1 MNLGQENLQVL
12 LLERVINKNKWKQR
26 LHYYLC
32 RLQEGIWFINR
43 DVLIETLAL
52 YGIPKKIIGVIK
64 GMHTNKSSRVTRLDG
79 KTDNFNKVAGDLN
92 KVAGDTLAPFLFILV
107 LDYILHISLDAE
119 KKNKKQ
125 KTKKNKKDRTLQK
138 DSKLNLDSL
147 LTTTNL
153 LMTWLYQAIL

>member
-64 GMHTNKSSRVTRLDG
+64 GMHINKSSRVTRLDD

-125 KTKKNKKDRTLQK
+125 KTKQNKKDRTLQK
-138 DSKLNLDSL
+138 DCKLNLDSL

>member
-119 KKNKKQ
+119 KKNKKN
-125 KTKKNKKDRTLQK
+125 KTKQNKKDRTLQK